1 MQDLSVSS
9 KTVVEEE
16 FFRQDFQGLF
26 LPNDLKMKRSKFLI
40 FIDYNCFDLETNS
53 LIY

>member
-26 LPNDLKMKRSKFLI
+26 LQNDLNMKRSKISDF
-40 FIDYNCFDLETNS
+40 Y
-53 LIY
+53 